1 MTNILTVQRK
11 REIGE
16 LLTDPFKFIFRNLK
30 AITVFLLPYIMLP
43 FIVAFVFMTQ
53 FQMDILSEA
62 TQFDT
67 PGNLIKIAI
76 MILGLIIATLH
87 APLASVCII
96 KSAIEDGGH
105 DIQHETLTQN
115 FSKLYWRN
123 VKWIITSALIVGI
136 PSFLFV
142 FLVVSA
148 PVIGVILFLIFLLAA
163 FLYLVP
169 LLLYAYFSFLLNSD
183 LTLTDS
189 FAKGKEIL
197 DNYWG
202 ISIGMIFLSGI
213 VSNMLQYMIMIPYL
227 ILIMVLGTAFD
238 FGTDSSL
245 YAGVMTIQNV
255 IYGFALCYLLLYS
268 TIVYLLKYYDIQEQE
283 NGTNMLKQITAIG
296 AQENSYFDN
305 EGSY

>member
-1 MTNILTVQRK
+1 MTNTLTVQRK

-43 FIVAFVFMTQ
+43 FIVAFVLMTQ
-53 FQMDILSEA
+53 FQMDILADAS
-62 TQFDT
+62 QFDT
-67 PGNLIKIAI
+67 PGNLIKIVI
-76 MILGLIIATLH
+76 MVIGLIIATLH
-87 APLASVCII
+87 APLASVCIV

-105 DIQHETLTQN
+105 DIQHASLTQN

-123 VKWIITSALIVGI
+123 VKWIIASALIIGI

-238 FGTDSSL
+238 FGADSSL

-268 TIVYLLKYYDIQEQE
+268 TIVYLLKYYDILEQE